1 MAECVKGIKQWTV
14 NTEGCNS
21 EFFSHLHTE
30 EFSKAMEAKYVF
42 QCSKLKIISS
52 LNMEHENVNGVISR
66 IILVLGVF
74 LG

>member
-1 MAECVKGIKQWTV
+1 MAECVKGIKQGTV
-14 NTEGCNS
+14 NPEGCNR

-30 EFSKAMEAKYVF
+30 EFAKTMKAKYVC

-66 IILVLGVF
+66 LILVPGVF
-74 LG
+74 LE